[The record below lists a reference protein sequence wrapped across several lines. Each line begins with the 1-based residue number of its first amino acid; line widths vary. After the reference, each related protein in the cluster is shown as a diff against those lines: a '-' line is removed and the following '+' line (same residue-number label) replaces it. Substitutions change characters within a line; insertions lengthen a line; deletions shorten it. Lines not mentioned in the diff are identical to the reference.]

1 MTDPHDAI
9 DDALR
14 GSPYLD
20 DGKFTDG
27 VMGALPPR
35 APRRRGAV
43 LLVAGVAAGLVGALT
58 LGEPL
63 ASAALALGTTGAA
76 GVLLLGTALAAGA
89 GALLRRA
96 R

>member
-1 MTDPHDAI
+1 MTDPHDTI

-20 DGKFTDG
+20 DGNFTNG

-43 LLVAGVAAGLVGALT
+43 LLVAGVAAGLLGAAT

-63 ASAALALGTTGAA
+63 AAAFVAIGATGTA
-76 GVLLLGTALAAGA
+76 GVLFLGTALAAGA
-89 GALLRRA
+89 GALLRWA